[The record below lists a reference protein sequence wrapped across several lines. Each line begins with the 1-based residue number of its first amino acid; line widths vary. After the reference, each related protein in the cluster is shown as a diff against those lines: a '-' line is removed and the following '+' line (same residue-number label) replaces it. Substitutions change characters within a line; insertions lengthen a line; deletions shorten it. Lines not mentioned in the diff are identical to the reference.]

1 MKLVSTPVTIVAQVA
16 TLRNCIA
23 LLEPA
28 LRFRASTKFID
39 DARKIYCISM
49 ELFFLSAFVKPSVVL
64 KVDDAGRSND
74 DDGSAL

>member
-23 LLEPA
+23 
-28 LRFRASTKFID
+28 RASTKFID